1 MNVKKRFSQNKRQNE
16 AAYDLRH
23 SQTTEIALGSESV
36 PDLSC
41 YPNLEA
47 GEPLQERCG
56 GA

>member
-1 MNVKKRFSQNKRQNE
+1 MNAKKRFSQNKRQNG

-47 GEPLQERCG
+47 GAPLQERCG

>member
-1 MNVKKRFSQNKRQNE
+1 MNAKKRFSQNKRQNGVP
-16 AAYDLRH
+16 YDLRH
-23 SQTTEIALGSESV
+23 SQTPEIALGSESV

-47 GEPLQERCG
+47 GAPLQERCG